1 MDNRNGVNN
10 KQNNFNKK
18 YQEEKR
24 MHRNYQE
31 SYDNNY
37 SEHNYR
43 KNNYNGS
50 SYRENDS
57 NINSNHY
64 NSDRNRGRNNIKN
77 NKKNNKV
84 IITSVICLLLVLGG
98 AFATFRVAQYEK
110 EKQFQED
117 KKEAQ
122 EAAIEDSQKALVSY
136 YKCIQAKDYSRL
148 YGGVDKNTK
157 TKRAEDNFI
166 FVNKA
171 FYNKISMEEISIAI
185 KSCNLNSKENKSDNN
200 ESKTSTTTDKYDAS
214 NTVIE
219 YTTTIKTDGGE
230 FSFDNTANMIKE
242 DDVWHV
248 VWNSN
253 LIYPDYEPL
262 DVVTTTYASTYRGS
276 ILDRDGNVLAKTE
289 NNQRVYPRKNEAA
302 HLVGFVSK
310 ITDAEIKERSEN
322 GEEGYST
329 SSIVGKKGLEYAF
342 ESKIKGSG
350 GQKITLSDSKGNV
363 KKVLLESEPTKGE
376 DLKTTINMKIQSA
389 IYNEIKNDNACS
401 VAINPYTG
409 EILALVSTPSYD
421 NNGVLKGT
429 AKDTYNRFART
440 FCPGSTFKSITGAVG
455 LECGAFTKDTNFGR
469 SSMRWQKDKSWGD
482 LYVTTTHASNGTLK
496 NALTVS
502 DNVYFAK
509 AALKIGSS
517 KMKSGLDKI
526 GFNEELPIE
535 MNFTPSQYSNSETF
549 TSEAMLANSG
559 YGQGQIL
566 VNPLHMATIYS
577 AFVNEGNMIKPVFQY
592 NGKAEFWKSN
602 VFKKENAETILDG
615 LKNVVKSGTATR
627 LYSSRVTVAGKTG
640 TAEIKASQDDK
651 TGTELGWFVAITPD
665 VDKEDA
671 VLIVTMVENVK
682 NRGGSSYVV
691 TKTRNMLKKI
701 YSNY

>member
-1 MDNRNGVNN
+1 MRNNDYNRNNLNREV
-10 KQNNFNKK
+10 
-18 YQEEKR
+18 
-24 MHRNYQE
+24 
-31 SYDNNY
+31 SYDNRRNSNNGMNNIDPRFERY
-37 SEHNYR
+37 SES
-43 KNNYNGS
+43 NNMN
-50 SYRENDS
+50 N
-57 NINSNHY
+57 NK
-64 NSDRNRGRNNIKN
+64 NNIKSN
-77 NKKNNKV
+77 GTKKKKGNKK
-84 IITSVICLLLVLGG
+84 IIVASVICLLLVLMG
-98 AFATFRVAQYEK
+98 AIATYNVAQYEK
-110 EKQFQED
+110 KKEFEKA

-122 EAAIEDSQKALVSY
+122 AAAITDSQTALESY
-136 YKCIQAKDYSRL
+136 YKCIQAKDFSRL

-157 TKRAEDNFI
+157 AKRAEDNFI

-171 FYNKISMEEISIAI
+171 FYNKINMASINISI
-185 KSCNLNSKENKSDNN
+185 KSCTLDNQSEKN
-200 ESKTSTTTDKYDAS
+200 DSTTAVDKYGAS
-214 NTVIE
+214 NTKIE

-230 FSFDNTANMIKE
+230 ITFDNTANMIKE
-242 DDVWHV
+242 DNSWHV
-248 VWNSN
+248 VWNSG

-262 DVVTTTYASTYRGS
+262 DVVTSTYASTYRGS
-276 ILDRDGNVLAKTE
+276 ILDRDGNPLAKTE
-289 NNQRVYPRKNEAA
+289 NNKRIYPKKNEAA
-302 HLVGFVSK
+302 HLVGFIAK
-310 ITDAEIKERSEN
+310 ITDAEIKERNEA
-322 GEEGYST
+322 GESGYSS

-376 DLKTTINMKIQSA
+376 DLKTTIDMKVQSA
-389 IYNEIKNDNACS
+389 IYNEIKNDNACAA
-401 VAINPYTG
+401 AINPYTG

-421 NNGVLKGT
+421 NNGVLNGT

-440 FCPGSTFKSITGAVG
+440 FCPGSTFKSITGAIG
-455 LECGAFTKDTNFGR
+455 LECGAFTKNTNFGR
-469 SSMRWQKDKSWGD
+469 STMRWQKDKGWGK
-482 LYVTTTHASNGTLK
+482 LYITTTHASNGTLK
-496 NALTVS
+496 NALTLS

-517 KMKSGLDKI
+517 KMKAGLDKI
-526 GFNEELPIE
+526 GFKEELPIE
-535 MNFTPSQYSNSETF
+535 MNFTPSQYSNSDTF

-577 AFVNEGNMIKPVFQY
+577 AFVNEGSMIKPVFQY
-592 NGKAEFWKSN
+592 NGEPEFWKKN
-602 VFKKENAETILDG
+602 VFNKEYAESILDC

-651 TGTELGWFVAITPD
+651 SGTELGWFVAITPE
-665 VDKEDA
+665 VDKNDA
-671 VLIVTMVENVK
+671 VLIVTMVEDVK

-691 TKTRNMLKKI
+691 GKTRNFLKKL